1 MNYSMELTSM
11 KSAIGLYRSASRPN
25 MMKWQVNENKLKLI
39 VESEFESEN
48 IYSSQISDQLES
60 ARTNDFRFF

>member
-1 MNYSMELTSM
+1 
-11 KSAIGLYRSASRPN
+11 